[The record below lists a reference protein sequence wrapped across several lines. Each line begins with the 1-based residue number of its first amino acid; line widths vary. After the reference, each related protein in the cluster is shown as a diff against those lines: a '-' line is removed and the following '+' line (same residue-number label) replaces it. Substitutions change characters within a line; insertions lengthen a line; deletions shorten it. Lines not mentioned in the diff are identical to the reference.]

1 MHNISIYRCP
11 VNLSKAFALQS
22 LILFVDIFECNLSL
36 CILFVHKKICVDIR
50 NNIGSCYATNPL

>member
-11 VNLSKAFALQS
+11 VNSSKAFALQS
-22 LILFVDIFECNLSL
+22 LRLFVDIFECNSSV
-36 CILFVHKKICVDIR
+36 CILFVHKKIHVDIR